1 MKKLTLLLVLTLVL
15 SAGLVGCGSQEQTN
29 DQPGDSAGETVSQVI
44 IATGGTAGTYYPLG
58 GGIANIISENTDT
71 EASAQTTGASVENMR
86 LIAKDEVDLAFT
98 QTDIADYALHGTE
111 MFEAPVENLKAI
123 ASLYPETIQI
133 VLPGDTDITTVAD
146 LKGKRVSVGAPG
158 SGVEA
163 NAKQV
168 LEIYGLTFEDLQ
180 AEHLSFGDSAT
191 KIQDGQ
197 LDAAF
202 VTAGAPTSAITEL
215 SATKGVK
222 ILPLEQ
228 DKIDALI
235 AKYPYYALDV
245 IPSGT
250 YSGQDAEVNTVA
262 VKAMLVVRS
271 TLAEEQVYN
280 MTKALFEN
288 LDKLVT
294 INKKAEAISLDTAL
308 DGVSLELHPGA
319 AKYFEEQGLKK

>member
-1 MKKLTLLLVLTLVL
+1 MKKLSLLLVLTLIL
-15 SAGLVGCGSQEQTN
+15 TAGLVGCGSQEN
-29 DQPGDSAGETVSQVI
+29 SEQPSEATGETVSQVI

-71 EASAQTTGASVENMR
+71 DASAQTTGASVENMR

-98 QTDIADYALHGTE
+98 QTDIADYALNGTE

-133 VLPGDTDITTVAD
+133 VLPADTEITTVAD

-168 LEIYGLTFEDLQ
+168 LEIYGLTFEDLN

-222 ILPLEQ
+222 ILSLEK
-228 DKIDALI
+228 DKIDELI

-245 IPSGT
+245 IPAGV
-250 YSGQDAEVNTVA
+250 YSGQEEEVNTVA

-308 DGVSLELHPGA
+308 EGVSLELHPGA
-319 AKYFEEQGLKK
+319 AKYFEEQGIKK